1 MSKYIYSFRFGSWT
15 WFLFITLDSV
25 IYTNEKSELT
35 PAVEVALKLNSI
47 LFYFFLVCHY
57 VQGYRIRQ
65 KVVTQPPINAYYL
78 DSGINARLRYSITSG
93 NEAGFFEMHD
103 QTGELFLVR
112 EIDLE
117 TLPTAVLSLQIQVR
131 NVVS

>member
-1 MSKYIYSFRFGSWT
+1 
-15 WFLFITLDSV
+15 
-25 IYTNEKSELT
+25 
-35 PAVEVALKLNSI
+35 
-47 LFYFFLVCHY
+47 VCHY

-131 NVVS
+131 NVVSWSGFLASHPTFIMFFVYYRKEMNEMKCME